1 MTAVYMLA
9 PQSSVQMM
17 SFILKSNDHMV
28 VIDGGNNCD
37 ADYLFSYVKKLGGV
51 VDGWFFTHPHSDHCN
66 AFNTLMEN
74 CPHELEIRGLYYSF
88 LPMECLCDG
97 GDPGAPKSKDCQNA
111 VSSIIRMNAQIKK
124 HGLKV
129 TTLQKGDVFTFG
141 EMTFTV
147 LRVADENMVSDNVI
161 NNSSAVLRLD
171 ANGKSMIFLGDLGV
185 EGGLQLLDTTS
196 PELLKADMVQ
206 VAHHGQKG
214 VGREVYEAIDAD
226 YCFWCTPD
234 WLWDNDRGLGYDT
247 HTYKT
252 IVTRGWLSDIGVKR
266 HYVSKD
272 GTHEVRFDDLNLL
285 EYKQKN
291 K

>member
-1 MTAVYMLA
+1 MTAVHMLA
-9 PQSSVQMM
+9 SQSSTQMM

-66 AFNTLMEN
+66 AFNTLMET

-97 GDPGAPKSKDCQNA
+97 GDPNAPKSKDCQNA
-111 VSSIIRMNAQIKK
+111 VSSIVRMNAQIKR

-129 TTLQKGDVFTFG
+129 TTLQKGDVFVFG
-141 EMTFTV
+141 EMTLTV
-147 LRVADENMVSDNVI
+147 LRVVDRALESNNLI

-185 EGGLQLLDTTS
+185 EGGLQLLDTTL
-196 PELLKADMVQ
+196 PELLKADAVQ
-206 VAHHGQKG
+206 VAHHGQRG
-214 VGREVYEAIDAD
+214 VGREVYEAIGAWC
-226 YCFWCTPD
+226 CFWCTPE
-234 WLWDNDRGLGYDT
+234 WLWNNDVGQGFNT
-247 HTYKT
+247 HIFKT
-252 IVTRGWLSDIGVKR
+252 LITRGWMNDMGVKK

-272 GTHEVRFDDLNLL
+272 GTYRVDFNSLEPVTDL
-285 EYKQKN
+285 
-291 K
+291 

>member
-1 MTAVYMLA
+1 MTAVHMLA
-9 PQSSVQMM
+9 SQSSTQMM

-66 AFNTLMEN
+66 AFNTLMET
-74 CPHELEIRGLYYSF
+74 CPHELEIRGLYYRF

-97 GDPGAPKSKDCQNA
+97 GDPNAPQSKDCQNA
-111 VSSIIRMNAQIKK
+111 VSSIVRMNAQIKR

-129 TTLQKGDVFTFG
+129 TTLQKGDVFVFG
-141 EMTFTV
+141 EMTLTV
-147 LRVADENMVSDNVI
+147 LRVVDRALESNNLI

-185 EGGLQLLDTTS
+185 EGGLQLLDTTL
-196 PELLKADMVQ
+196 PELLKADAVQ
-206 VAHHGQKG
+206 VAHHGQRG
-214 VGREVYEAIDAD
+214 VGREVYEAIGAWC
-226 YCFWCTPD
+226 CFWCTPE
-234 WLWDNDRGLGYDT
+234 WLWNNDVGQGFNT
-247 HTYKT
+247 HIFKT
-252 IVTRGWLSDIGVKR
+252 LITRGWMNDMGVKK

-272 GTHEVRFDDLNLL
+272 GTYRVDFNSLEPVTDL
-285 EYKQKN
+285 
-291 K
+291 

>member
-1 MTAVYMLA
+1 MTAVHMLA
-9 PQSSVQMM
+9 SQSSTQMM

-66 AFNTLMEN
+66 AFNTLMET

-88 LPMECLCDG
+88 FPMECLCDG
-97 GDPGAPKSKDCQNA
+97 GDPNAPKSKDCQNA
-111 VSSIIRMNAQIKK
+111 VSSIVRMNAQIKR

-129 TTLQKGDVFTFG
+129 TPLQKGDVFVFG
-141 EMTFTV
+141 EMTLTV
-147 LRVADENMVSDNVI
+147 LRVVDRALESNNLI

-185 EGGLQLLDTTS
+185 EGGLQLLDTTL
-196 PELLKADMVQ
+196 PELLKADAVQ
-206 VAHHGQKG
+206 VAHHGQRG
-214 VGREVYEAIDAD
+214 VGREVYEAIGAWC
-226 YCFWCTPD
+226 CFWCTPE
-234 WLWDNDRGLGYDT
+234 WLWNNDVGQGFNT
-247 HTYKT
+247 HIFKT
-252 IVTRGWLSDIGVKR
+252 LITRGWMNDMGVKK

-272 GTHEVRFDDLNLL
+272 GTYRVDFNSLEPVTDL
-285 EYKQKN
+285 
-291 K
+291 